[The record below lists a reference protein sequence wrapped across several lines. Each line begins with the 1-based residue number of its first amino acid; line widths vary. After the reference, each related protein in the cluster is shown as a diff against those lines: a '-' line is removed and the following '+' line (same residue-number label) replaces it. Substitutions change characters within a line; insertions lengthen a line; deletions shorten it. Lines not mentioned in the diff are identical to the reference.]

1 MKARLPVNAAAK
13 RRLLEEQERLMQQII
28 RRFMKITCCTLNEE
42 FGFGKQRLAKYILQF
57 SNVAGI
63 SSHDEEYWYHVD
75 ERIKQLGLDFENED
89 YDELREFANRR
100 KEDNEKLH

>member
-1 MKARLPVNAAAK
+1 MKVRLPVNAAAK

>member
-1 MKARLPVNAAAK
+1 MKARLPVSAAAR

-42 FGFGKQRLAKYILQF
+42 FGFGKKRLAKYILQF
-57 SNVAGI
+57 SDIAGI

-75 ERIKQLGLDFENED
+75 ERMKQLGLDFENED
-89 YDELREFANRR
+89 YDELREFANRNS
-100 KEDNEKLH
+100 ENV

>member
-42 FGFGKQRLAKYILQF
+42 FGFGKQRLATF
-57 SNVAGI
+57 SV
-63 SSHDEEYWYHVD
+63 
-75 ERIKQLGLDFENED
+75 L
-89 YDELREFANRR
+89 
-100 KEDNEKLH
+100 